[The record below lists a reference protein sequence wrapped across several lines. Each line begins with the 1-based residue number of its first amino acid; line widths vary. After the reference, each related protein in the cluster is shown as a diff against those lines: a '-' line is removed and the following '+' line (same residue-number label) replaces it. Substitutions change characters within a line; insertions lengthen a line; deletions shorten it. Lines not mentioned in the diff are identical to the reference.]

1 MWGKGTIS
9 LWAFLAQRA
18 KGFSSTVLLE
28 VCVHAGGRA
37 SIHKYAEKKK
47 QGSLAIF
54 ASSQTTHPCLLGAG
68 M

>member
-37 SIHKYAEKKK
+37 KKK

-68 M
+68 I